1 MKNKKVASAAQ
12 AVEEIF
18 DGATVL
24 IGGFGRAGVPVLL
37 LEALCERGLRGLT
50 IAHNN
55 SGHERTGIARLIELG
70 CVAKVITNFPVGKK
84 SFVFVEQLNAGKIE
98 LELVPQ
104 GTMAERMRAA
114 GAGLG
119 GFLTPTGIGTDI
131 AQGKEVITLDGR
143 DYLLERP
150 LHADFALVRADRV
163 DPRGNLTYRM
173 AARNFN
179 PVMAMAAAKAI
190 VQANREVALG
200 ELDPEAIV
208 TPGLYVDRYFVAT
221 PPNPRLSNTF
231 S

>member
-1 MKNKKVASAAQ
+1 MSYEIPNRVKNKKVASAAE
-12 AVEEIF
+12 AVAEIR

-24 IGGFGRAGVPVLL
+24 IGGFGSAGIADLL
-37 LEALCERGLRGLT
+37 VDALCERALRGLT

-55 SGHERTGIARLIELG
+55 SGQGHTGIARLIELG
-70 CVAKVITNFPVGKK
+70 CVAKVITNFPVGKN
-84 SFVFVEQLNAGKIE
+84 SFVFAELFEAGKIE

-119 GFLTPTGIGTDI
+119 GFLTPAGVGTDI
-131 AQGKEVITLDGR
+131 AAGKQVISVDGR
-143 DYLLERP
+143 EYLLERP
-150 LHADFALVRADRV
+150 LHADFALIRADRV

-179 PVMAMAAAKAI
+179 PVMAMAAAKAL

-208 TPGLYVDRYFVAT
+208 TPGLYVDRYFVAA
-221 PPNPRLSNTF
+221 P
-231 S
+231 

>member
-1 MKNKKVASAAQ
+1 MKNKKVTSAAQ
-12 AVEEIF
+12 AVQEIF

-24 IGGFGRAGVPVLL
+24 IGGFGKAGIPVLL
-37 LEALCERGLRGLT
+37 VDALCERGLRGLT

-55 SGHERTGIARLIELG
+55 SGHERSGIARLIDLG

-84 SFVFVEQLNAGKIE
+84 SFVFAERLEAGTIE

-119 GFLTPTGIGTDI
+119 GFLTPTGVGTDI
-131 AQGKEVITLDGR
+131 ARGKQVITLDGR
-143 DYLLERP
+143 EYLLERP
-150 LHADFALVRADRV
+150 LHADFALVRADCV

-179 PVMAMAAAKAI
+179 PVIAMAAKKAI

-200 ELDPEAIV
+200 ELNPEAIV

-221 PPNPRLSNTF
+221 PPDARAPNTF
-231 S
+231 

>member
-1 MKNKKVASAAQ
+1 VRNKKVESAAQ
-12 AVEEIF
+12 AVEEVF
-18 DGATVL
+18 DGAVIL
-24 IGGFGRAGVPVLL
+24 VGGFGRAGIANLL
-37 LEALCERGLRGLT
+37 LDALAEKKPHGLT

-55 SGHERTGIARLIELG
+55 SGSERTGIGRLIELG

-84 SFVFVEQLNAGKIE
+84 SFVFMEQFEAGKVA

-114 GAGLG
+114 AAGLG
-119 GFLTPTGIGTDI
+119 GILTPTGVGTEI
-131 AQGKEVITLDGR
+131 ALGKKTVEVDGR
-143 DYLLERP
+143 EFLLERP

-179 PVMAMAAAKAI
+179 PVMAMAAKKAL

-200 ELDPEAIV
+200 EIDPEAIV
-208 TPGLYVDRYFVAT
+208 TPGLYVDRYYVAT
-221 PPNPRLSNTF
+221 PPNPRLSNAF
-231 S
+231 